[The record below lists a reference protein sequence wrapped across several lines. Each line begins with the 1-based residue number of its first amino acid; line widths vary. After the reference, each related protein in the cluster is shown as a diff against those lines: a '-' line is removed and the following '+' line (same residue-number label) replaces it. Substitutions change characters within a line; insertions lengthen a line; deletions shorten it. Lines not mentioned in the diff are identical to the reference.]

1 MVYLVNVGRSANS
14 RYDGSTI
21 WVNITFLYNRTSTS
35 WYCDQK
41 QKYFVR
47 AWVSLKWTPSASNF
61 SRTRRFSSPVFLVSL
76 PKVLSFRYV
85 TSLTWIGYL
94 TVWLIIWLLCYEPR
108 RRLCHSIPIC
118 LPMFLDTK
126 VHYGFWISFAC
137 HTWELVVLNQ
147 YY

>member
-41 QKYFVR
+41 QKYFVG

-137 HTWELVVLNQ
+137 HT
-147 YY
+147 